1 MSSVYFYYFAMLV
14 WAVFNVGAVCWSGRS
29 QNVYRLILSMTV
41 FVTNAGYLASAF
53 TSTVSTEALAMKMCY
68 FGGCFVPLFL
78 LLLTSSICRVKI
90 SKPFIYI
97 LSAFS
102 CITFALTFTIGYSDW
117 FVTGLHNVAVHGM
130 TYLAFGYG
138 PLYIIF
144 YIYILGFTIASL
156 TFVIYALQHQT
167 KASYKTVGLLGL
179 ILIGGIAV
187 FFFQKQHRSPVNIVP
202 FYFNF
207 GMGVILFLTGRMNLY
222 DTKSATVR
230 GDSFD
235 EKGIITLDAKG
246 NFCGA
251 NSFARSCFP
260 DLDKCLIDRRA
271 PEDVLHGPLE
281 ELSEWLAQLGPE
293 TDLLPRKFEVGGR
306 IFRFTER
313 SVHRMKWIQGYV
325 IEFFDVT
332 KEDRHV
338 DMIEHY
344 NKDLQNEVKEQ
355 TAHISYIK
363 DMMVLGMASMVE
375 SRDNSTGGHIRRT
388 SDVVTIF
395 ARKLM
400 QSESEKHLGVTE
412 KFLKDVAKAA
422 PMHDLG
428 KIAVDDKVLRKKG
441 KYNAEE
447 YAEMKKHSAE
457 GARIVREILTGVE
470 DPEFVKIA
478 ENVAHYH
485 HEKWNGE
492 GYPEGLSGTDVP
504 LEARIMALADVFD
517 ALVSKRYYKEA
528 YSYDT
533 AFGIIVDSL
542 GSHFDPYLGKVFL
555 SCRKELEELYDYYLE
570 HGDSA
575 ISSADY
581 RRKLEQEMD
590 EEAGKKTV
598 AIKTDKEKEMAG

>member
-97 LSAFS
+97 LAVVACFTFS
-102 CITFALTFTIGYSDW
+102 LTFTIGYNDL
-117 FVTGLHNVAVHGM
+117 FVTDLHNVAANGM

-138 PLYIIF
+138 PLYF
-144 YIYILGFTIASL
+144 VFFAYILGFSLASL
-156 TFVIYALQHQT
+156 VFVLYALQHQT
-167 KASYKTVGLLGL
+167 QASYKTVGVLGVT
-179 ILIGGIAV
+179 LIGGIALFLV
-187 FFFQKQHRSPVNIVP
+187 QRGTRSPFNAFPLYLNI
-202 FYFNF
+202 
-207 GMGVILFLTGRMNLY
+207 GMTVIIFLTGRMNLY
-222 DTKSATVR
+222 DMKSSTIR
-230 GDSFD
+230 SDSFD
-235 EKGIITLDAKG
+235 EKGYISLDAHG

-251 NSFARSCFP
+251 NGFARSCFP
-260 DLDKCLIDRRA
+260 ALNECRIDRMA
-271 PEDVLHGPLE
+271 SEDVLRGPMKE
-281 ELSEWLAQLGPE
+281 IADWLQQLGPD
-293 TDLLPRKFEVGGR
+293 TDLLPKKFEVGGR
-306 IFRFTER
+306 IFRFTVR
-313 SVHRMKWIQGYV
+313 SVRRLRRVLGYV
-325 IEFFDVT
+325 VEFFDVT
-332 KEDRHV
+332 KEDRYV

-388 SDVVTIF
+388 SEVVTIF

-400 QSESEKHLGVTE
+400 EAENEKHLGVTE

-470 DPEFVKIA
+470 DPEFVQIA

-492 GYPEGLSGTDVP
+492 GYPEGLSGTDIP

-517 ALVSKRYYKEA
+517 ALVSKRCYKEA

-555 SCRKELEELYDYYLE
+555 SCRKELEELYNYFLE

-575 ISSADY
+575 ITSVNY
-581 RRKLEQEMD
+581 RRQIEQEMD
-590 EEAGKKTV
+590 EASGKKTLS
-598 AIKTDKEKEMAG
+598 INQDKEKEMAG